1 MKYCFSKLY
10 INTNI
15 FLRFFK
21 KFFNNITLS
30 FDNIILFYY
39 NIALFFNNIILLLSE
54 YCILILSKIIFS
66 FDIYK
71 LF

>member
-39 NIALFFNNIILLLSE
+39 NIALFFNNIILL
-54 YCILILSKIIFS
+54 
-66 FDIYK
+66 
-71 LF
+71 